1 MAYMSCC
8 VGTPDYQAPEMA
20 DGVWISPAVD
30 IWAYG
35 IVLYEMAVGYKPK
48 KIKHLSLPQLTDNI
62 PYFKKNWVQKD
73 PNLIDLIRCCLQK
86 DPADRITA
94 EEALK
99 HPYFT
104 FDNESQQFEAE

>member
-1 MAYMSCC
+1 MAND
-8 VGTPDYQAPEMA
+8 T
-20 DGVWISPAVD
+20 WILPTVD
-30 IWAYG
+30 MWAYG

-48 KIKHLSLPQLTDNI
+48 KIKHLNLPQIAEGI

-73 PNLIDLIRCCLQK
+73 SQLVDLIRRCLQQN
-86 DPADRITA
+86 PEERITS

-104 FDNESQQFEAE
+104 YFSSQEDE